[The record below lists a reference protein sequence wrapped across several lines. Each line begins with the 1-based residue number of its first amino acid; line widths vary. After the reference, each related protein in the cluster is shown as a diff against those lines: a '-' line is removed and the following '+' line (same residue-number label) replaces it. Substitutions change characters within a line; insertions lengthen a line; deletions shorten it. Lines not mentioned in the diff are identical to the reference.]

1 MKWHFGAAEPAPCAA
16 HTKEGKQLIHGGV
29 FVVRLPTTA
38 IVQYDGICSEDQL
51 IICIRAEME
60 YIQGD
65 VLLLLL
71 LLGVPACVGIHA
83 ACTQNTCE

>member
-1 MKWHFGAAEPAPCAA
+1 MKWHFGAAGPAPCAVR
-16 HTKEGKQLIHGGV
+16 TKEGKQLIHGGV
-29 FVVRLPTTA
+29 FIVRLPTTA

-51 IICIRAEME
+51 IIHVRAEME

-65 VLLLLL
+65 VL

-83 ACTQNTCE
+83 ACTQNT